1 MFNVHVFGLWSDSA
15 VKGRWTAG
23 TERDRENVKA
33 LDCKAMQSPHCG
45 ACGQGCVFFF
55 LLILAAPFSRVNTAD
70 YNLARVYSWFLPR
83 ETWPKDQYQR
93 PDSSWF

>member
-45 ACGQGCVFFF
+45 ACGQGCGFFF
-55 LLILAAPFSRVNTAD
+55 
-70 YNLARVYSWFLPR
+70 Y
-83 ETWPKDQYQR
+83 
-93 PDSSWF
+93 